1 MSAFVWHIQFRER
14 KKLSVGFLPGPLG
27 QIMPADGLWSQ
38 RRPPEEQQW
47 PWRTVLTCGRAPRAK
62 LSEPRIGAWI
72 TKDFILLRLLC
83 LRVWYIYPY
92 YKTSYL
98 PAMYEIQRIESEL
111 INVNSLFCHAA
122 LPNLTFSHCALH
134 NNQNCLILGL
144 TIHILCTL
152 YLKIKIKV

>member
-144 TIHILCTL
+144 TIHILYTL